1 MNKLVFSFLA
11 MSLVSPQDEFFSSQ
25 WYLKNNGFN
34 IRRDVTEIS
43 SYAVMGKAGADL
55 QFPFELNLQAGP
67 RKPVIVAILDTG
79 VDIDHPQLKEA
90 ILKSSECDSLGH
102 IPPKNSPDKDGNGY
116 KGDCAGWNFA
126 SNTSADGD
134 NQVYDDTGHGTH
146 LSGLIAAKL
155 DQSGIRGINDQIKIL
170 PVKIFNKYEIPNH
183 PLRPKMKMMERIQK
197 GLEYAIRKNVDVINL
212 SLGWPSILDS
222 PKIRELFDLA
232 AKKNILV
239 VAAAGNNAHH
249 TTIFPCSYPSVL
261 CVGAT
266 TVDGTVAPFS
276 NFGGNVDLMAPGE
289 NILSTIP
296 KKITS
301 LYFDEDGY
309 DFKNGTSQASP
320 LVAGSA
326 ALLKLALGDL
336 TVNELKAR
344 LLSAAVKSNS
354 VISSLYGDVN
364 LSSAIANK
372 PDQFIYPNLKE
383 LNTVEVGYPDGR
395 FKFDLKLDK
404 LMPGAL
410 SDGQLTLNFGEIRL
424 DQKVV
429 PLTFS
434 SEEAQRTIH
443 ISGEVPDFKL
453 SSTQTLIFRL
463 QYGDH
468 QYTFNKEL
476 TFALNAEQVGTK
488 VLFEEKV
495 NADSLKSV
503 DNSLQLSSQTMFY
516 AQDTTP
522 SIQSLTFF
530 KAQGSTLKKVL
541 STHTSTELK
550 LLATVMLGQDLL
562 IIEYFDPTNKKL
574 IFEFWDLQTATLK
587 KSLDMVPDSAV
598 FTLNQSAYLS
608 VGSSLQA
615 VALVNGKIPPSE
627 ANKNVFLN
635 SQTAASDHL
644 YLFEENAGKI
654 NTYLLDTDFFRKA
667 LMKKYQLRFDDAI
680 QPLAVLSQGVVAN
693 LETLFVIGKG
703 YQRKVL
709 KVVFK
714 GHDQF
719 KITREYQF
727 PGGAALR
734 LVNFL
739 KKSMLLTQERKDA
752 YLMFDL
758 QSGKFFS
765 YEWNDRNDDLLSP
778 IVSVSGN
785 QLLAQTQNHLV
796 VLGEGQSSS
805 LPLKRFSFLPGEL
818 FSEMFTSVEVGSGDQ
833 ALPGLFIDGTMIS
846 EKHLGLVL
854 WDGEKIVKPILY
866 QEKLPENC
874 RVMNPQRMD
883 GFYQMILFCKS
894 SAGEPYLLNRKLSP

>member
-1 MNKLVFSFLA
+1 MNKLAFSFLA
-11 MSLVSPQDEFFSSQ
+11 MSLVAPQDEYFSSQ

-34 IRRDVTEIS
+34 IRRDITEIS
-43 SYAVMGKAGADL
+43 SYAVMGKPGADL
-55 QFPFELNLQAGP
+55 DFPFDLNLQAGP

-79 VDIDHPQLKEA
+79 VDIDHPQLKDA
-90 ILKSSECDSLGH
+90 ILKSSECDTLGH
-102 IPPKNSPDKDGNGY
+102 IPPKSSPDKDGNGY

-126 SNTSADGD
+126 SNTSAEGD

-155 DQSGIRGINDQIKIL
+155 DQSGIRGISDQIKIL

-197 GLEYAIRKNVDVINL
+197 GLEYAISKNVDVINL
-212 SLGWPSILDS
+212 SLGWPSVLDS

-249 TTIFPCSYPSVL
+249 TTIFPCSYSSVL

-266 TVDGTVAPFS
+266 TVDGTLAPFS

-296 KKITS
+296 KKITP

-326 ALLKLALGDL
+326 ALLKLVLGDIS
-336 TVNELKAR
+336 VNELKAR
-344 LLSAAVKSNS
+344 LLNSAVRSNKTL
-354 VISSLYGDVN
+354 SSLYGDIN
-364 LSSAIANK
+364 LSKAISNK

-395 FKFDLKLDK
+395 FQFELNLDK
-404 LMPGAL
+404 LMTSPAEL
-410 SDGQLTLNFGEIRL
+410 VQVSVNFGDVRL
-424 DQKVV
+424 NQQDYQLSFAAEDFKKRIQV
-429 PLTFS
+429 
-434 SEEAQRTIH
+434 
-443 ISGEVPDFKL
+443 SGIVPDFKL
-453 SSTQTLIFRL
+453 SSTQEL
-463 QYGDH
+463 QIKLKYGNH
-468 QYTFNKEL
+468 EFSFCKEL

-488 VLFEEKV
+488 VYFQEKV
-495 NADSLKSV
+495 NADSLRSV
-503 DNSLQLSSQTMFY
+503 DHSLRLSRQTLFY
-516 AQDTTP
+516 TVEVAAN
-522 SIQSLTFF
+522 IQSLNFF
-530 KAQGSTLKKVL
+530 KVQDQLLKKIL
-541 STHTSTELK
+541 TTQKPADLK

-562 IIEYFDPTNKKL
+562 SVEYFDQTNKKL
-574 IFEFWDLQTATLK
+574 IYEFWDLLTSNLVKTLE
-587 KSLDMVPDSAV
+587 MVPDSAV
-598 FTLNQSAYLS
+598 FNLAQSTYLS
-608 VGSSLQA
+608 VHPMLQA

-627 ANKNVFLN
+627 ANQNVFLN

-644 YLFEENAGKI
+644 YLFEEKDGKI
-654 NTYLLDTDFFRKA
+654 ITRLLDTDFFRKA
-667 LMKKYQLRFDDAI
+667 LIKKYQLRFDDAI
-680 QPLAVLSQGVVAN
+680 VPLAVMNQGMASRV
-693 LETLFVIGKG
+693 ETLFVIGKG

-709 KVVFK
+709 KVLFS

-719 KITREYQF
+719 EILREYQV
-727 PGGAALR
+727 PGGVALR

-739 KKSMLLTQERKDA
+739 DQSMLLTQERKDA
-752 YLMFDL
+752 YELFNLD
-758 QSGKFFS
+758 SGTFS
-765 YEWNDRNDDLLSP
+765 TFEWNDRNDDLMSP
-778 IVSVSGN
+778 IASVSGN
-785 QLLAQTQNHLV
+785 QLLAQTQNHFV
-796 VLGEGQSSS
+796 VLGNGKPSSI
-805 LPLKRFSFLPGEL
+805 PLKRFSFLPGEL
-818 FSEMFTSVEVGSGDQ
+818 FSEMFTPVAVKSGSGS
-833 ALPGLFIDGTMIS
+833 LPGLFIDGTMIS

-874 RVMNPQRMD
+874 RVMNPQRID
-883 GFYQMILFCKS
+883 GIYQMILLCH
-894 SAGEPYLLNRKLSP
+894 SAEGSFLLNRALK